1 MSKSVRPTIRLA
13 VRAPFHLEATVR
25 VLQRRPSNLIDIWEA
40 PFYRR
45 VVRENDRLALIEVSE
60 KGTIDAPDV
69 MLSSPGGA
77 LPVQLREEVTRTARE
92 ILGLDQQSTTHQSRA
107 EAEPALRTTAM
118 ALRGMR
124 PPRYP
129 DLFETFANV
138 IPFQQLSLEAGM
150 AVVAHLVQRF
160 GGVLELNG
168 RRYFAFPRAEA
179 VANARMSSLRRTG
192 MSRHKSESL
201 RAAAKAIASGTLTVD
216 SIAALPSSEAI
227 ERLRELPG
235 IGPWSAAL
243 ILLRGFRRLDVFPP
257 TDTGAESSLV
267 ALMRLR
273 SPAALGGVVERFGD
287 CRGYL
292 YFYGLASR
300 LLAAGLIHAAPVP
313 DAAHVAVPYAS
324 RRPVQTPRRSRVE
337 T

>member
-1 MSKSVRPTIRLA
+1 M
-13 VRAPFHLEATVR
+13 
-25 VLQRRPSNLIDIWEA
+25 LQRRPSNLIDVWDA

-45 VVRENDRLALIEVSE
+45 VVRANDELVLIEVSE
-60 KGTIDAPDV
+60 TGTIDAPDV
-69 MLSSPGGA
+69 MLSSPLGA
-77 LPVQLREEVTRTARE
+77 LPVQLREPVTRTARE
-92 ILGLDQQSTTHQSRA
+92 ILGLDQQSTSHQSRA
-107 EAEPALRTTAM
+107 EAEPALRMTAV

-124 PPRYP
+124 APRYP

-150 AVVAHLVQRF
+150 AVVAHLVRRF
-160 GGVLELNG
+160 GKALELDG

-179 VANARMSSLRRTG
+179 VADARTSSLRRTG
-192 MSRHKSESL
+192 MSRHKSEAL
-201 RAAAKAIASGTLTVD
+201 RAAARAIASGTLTAD
-216 SIAALPSSEAI
+216 CIAELPSSQAI

-257 TDTGAESSLV
+257 TDTGAESSLM

-273 SPAALGGVVERFGD
+273 SAAALGRVVERFGD
-287 CRGYL
+287 RRGYL

-313 DAAHVAVPYAS
+313 DAARVAVPYAS
-324 RRPVQTPRRSRVE
+324 RRPGQTSRRSRVE